1 MATLCMLAVRSLLT
15 LLMSNP
21 LRRINV
27 STLDVHG
34 LLDDGDPQHV
44 HVLVLHVLDL
54 LHNTRLMIINT

>member
-1 MATLCMLAVRSLLT
+1 MASLCMLAVRSPLT

-21 LRRINV
+21 LRGINV

-34 LLDDGDPQHV
+34 LLDDGDPPNG

-54 LHNTRLMIINT
+54 LNNPRLMVINT